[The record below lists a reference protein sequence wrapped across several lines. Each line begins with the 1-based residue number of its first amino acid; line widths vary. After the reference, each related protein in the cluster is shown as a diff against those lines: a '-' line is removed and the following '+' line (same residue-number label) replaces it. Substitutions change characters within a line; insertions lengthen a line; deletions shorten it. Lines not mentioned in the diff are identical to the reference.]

1 MEPWVKK
8 KKKQEAGNQFHR
20 LPDDVVVHIFNK
32 LSDVTWL
39 CRCFVVSKRFSSLVP
54 RVQTVS
60 FRSKIWNSVLNSCSV
75 SRKFEERNSKR
86 KFSEISLKPLG
97 CLKNLPPSP
106 PSRLNFFPDFAF
118 HLKQI
123 QSLNIELPFDEFIG
137 NKDSVLEYWGAKFTT
152 KLNRFTVLYATSL
165 SKMVKS
171 EGEEEDNDGVKENG
185 ITRREITRRVNLAVE
200 YVRDAM
206 CLVVILFRII
216 PKYPMLRRISITDSK
231 NKRVKLCLGG
241 GNFVGCRNTLDK
253 CSMILSKRAEG
264 WTMNKKG
271 GGYVPVLRLPNS
283 GYVMKGVTT
292 ANYMGG
298 YSGKSERLLKAFG
311 GNDSEAETLTLDAF
325 AEEEGVFSEAM
336 VQIQGKRKDVIKAFF

>member
-1 MEPWVKK
+1 MEKK
-8 KKKQEAGNQFHR
+8 KKKEENQFHR
-20 LPDDVVVHIFNK
+20 LPDDVVLHIFNK
-32 LSDVTWL
+32 LSDITWL
-39 CRCFVVSKRFSSLVP
+39 CRCFVVSKQFSSLIP

-86 KFSEISLKPLG
+86 KVSENFLKPLG

-106 PSRLNFFPDFAF
+106 SSRLNFPDFAF

-123 QSLNIELPFDEFIG
+123 QSVNIELPFDFIG
-137 NKDSVLEYWGAKFTT
+137 NNDSVLKYWGAKFTT

-165 SKMVKS
+165 SKMV
-171 EGEEEDNDGVKENG
+171 EFEEQEEDNDGIKEN
-185 ITRREITRRVNLAVE
+185 EITSRVNLAVE

-206 CLVVILFRII
+206 CLVVILFSII
-216 PKYPMLRRISITDSK
+216 PKYPMLQRISITDSK

-241 GNFVGCRNTLDK
+241 EKFVGCRNAFNI
-253 CSMILSKRAEG
+253 CSMISSKRAEG

-271 GGYVPVLRLPNS
+271 GGYMPVLRLPNS
-283 GYVMKGVTT
+283 GHVMKGVTT
-292 ANYMGG
+292 AYMEG
-298 YSGKSERLLKAFG
+298 YSGKSERLLKATG
-311 GNDSEAETLTLDAF
+311 SDSEAETLTLDAF

-336 VQIQGKRKDVIKAFF
+336 VQIQAKRMDVIKAHF

>member
-1 MEPWVKK
+1 MELWVKK

-20 LPDDVVVHIFNK
+20 LPDDVVLHIFNK

-60 FRSKIWNSVLNSCSV
+60 FRSEIWNSVLDSCSV

-86 KFSEISLKPLG
+86 KFSGISLKPLG

-106 PSRLNFFPDFAF
+106 PSRLNFPDFAF

-123 QSLNIELPFDEFIG
+123 QSVNIELPFDGFIG
-137 NKDSVLEYWGAKFTT
+137 NNDSVLKYWGAKFTP

-165 SKMVKS
+165 SKMV
-171 EGEEEDNDGVKENG
+171 EEEEEDDDGVKENG
-185 ITRREITRRVNLAVE
+185 ITPRERTRRVNLAVD
-200 YVRDAM
+200 YVQEVMRW
-206 CLVVILFRII
+206 VVILFSII
-216 PKYPMLRRISITDSK
+216 PKYPMLQRISITDSK

-241 GNFVGCRNTLDK
+241 GKFVRRRNTFNK

-264 WTMNKKG
+264 WTMNEKG
-271 GGYVPVLRLPNS
+271 GEYVPVLRLPNS
-283 GYVMKGVTT
+283 GYVIKGVIT
-292 ANYMGG
+292 ANYMGS
-298 YSGKSERLLKAFG
+298 YSGKSERLLKASG
-311 GNDSEAETLTLDAF
+311 GDDSEAETLTLDAF

-336 VQIQGKRKDVIKAFF
+336 VQIQGKHKDVVKAFF